1 MHAFSYYIAARAVWY
16 NLDNKIINIIM
27 IKITIWLSWYTT
39 LNTEVVQAHSQK
51 CLLGGSFGQNV
62 DLFGKIVDLFY
73 KTVDLLN
80 KIEDIFSK
88 IMAF

>member
-1 MHAFSYYIAARAVWY
+1 MLLEEICGASQAR
-16 NLDNKIINIIM
+16 
-27 IKITIWLSWYTT
+27 
-39 LNTEVVQAHSQK
+39 SQK
-51 CLLGGSFGQNV
+51 LLLGGSFGQNV
-62 DLFGKIVDLFY
+62 DLFDKIVDLFY

>member
-1 MHAFSYYIAARAVWY
+1 MNHAITWTQALWKINYFSVSPK
-16 NLDNKIINIIM
+16 L
-27 IKITIWLSWYTT
+27 
-39 LNTEVVQAHSQK
+39 
-51 CLLGGSFGQNV
+51 LLGGSFGQNV

-80 KIEDIFSK
+80 EIEDIFSK